1 MKIKEIKEINT
12 IEELEKKY
20 LDLKQELFNL
30 RFQVA
35 TGKQANTMRPR
46 QIKRDIA
53 KILTVICERKNQEA
67 KNKN

>member
-1 MKIKEIKEINT
+1 VKLKEIKEINT
-12 IEELEKKY
+12 QEELEKKY

-35 TGKQANTMRPR
+35 TGKQANIMRAR

-53 KILTVICERKNQEA
+53 RILTVINERKRQ
-67 KNKN
+67 